1 MLGAAL
7 AAAAWPAARA
17 AGSAATVRLGVL
29 QYGTVQWI
37 ADVIRRNGLDAA
49 HGIALATRVL
59 ANNDAG
65 RIALMAGSVD
75 VIVSDWTM
83 VASQRAAGHALVFAP
98 FSGAL
103 GGIMVRAD
111 APLRALAD
119 LRGRRLGVAGGPFDK
134 SWLLVLAAGRKE
146 GIDLA
151 AAASVVYGAPPL
163 LDGKLAQGDLDAV
176 LTFWTSAA
184 RLRAKGFREMRA
196 VADIAGELGL
206 PPHLGLVGYVFHEDW
221 ARANRPAIDGFLAA
235 DAAAARR
242 LAGDAAEW
250 QAIRPLMNAPDPA
263 LYAELRSRFLAGL
276 AHPSADEEQRTAE
289 RVFAILKATGGT
301 KATAGL
307 TDLPP
312 GVFWLPA
319 TGA

>member
-1 MLGAAL
+1 
-7 AAAAWPAARA
+7 
-17 AGSAATVRLGVL
+17 V
-29 QYGTVQWI
+29 
-37 ADVIRRNGLDAA
+37 
-49 HGIALATRVL
+49 
-59 ANNDAG
+59 
-65 RIALMAGSVD
+65 
-75 VIVSDWTM
+75 
-83 VASQRAAGHALVFAP
+83 
-98 FSGAL
+98 
-103 GGIMVRAD
+103 
-111 APLRALAD
+111 
-119 LRGRRLGVAGGPFDK
+119 
-134 SWLLVLAAGRKE
+134 
-146 GIDLA
+146 
-151 AAASVVYGAPPL
+151 
-163 LDGKLAQGDLDAV
+163 
-176 LTFWTSAA
+176 
-184 RLRAKGFREMRA
+184 
-196 VADIAGELGL
+196 
-206 PPHLGLVGYVFHEDW
+206 DW